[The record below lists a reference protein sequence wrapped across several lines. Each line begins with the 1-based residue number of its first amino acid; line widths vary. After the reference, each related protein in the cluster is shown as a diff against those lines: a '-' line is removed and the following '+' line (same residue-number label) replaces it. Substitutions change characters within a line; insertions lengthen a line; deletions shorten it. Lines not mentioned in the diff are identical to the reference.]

1 MKGTQLKNEFR
12 NNRTKYNPNVST
24 LNLTDTPMDIAR
36 IINHII
42 KKVANVEDEIFT
54 EIVDSIVEQ
63 DESPL
68 IKIEANDYIGGGDD
82 NSGLEHCYTIKNHDK
97 PMYQIIRQVD
107 LKNDSIIIKV
117 QKRTS
122 EDIMDY
128 SKLWEIVD
136 IKRILKIY

>member
-24 LNLTDTPMDIAR
+24 LNLTDTPMDITR

-107 LKNDSIIIKV
+107 LKNDSIIVKV

>member
-1 MKGTQLKNEFR
+1 MEGTQLKNEFR

-24 LNLTDTPMDIAR
+24 LNLTNTPMDIAR
-36 IINHII
+36 IINRII
-42 KKVANVEDEIFT
+42 KKVANVEDEIFA

-122 EDIMDY
+122 EEIRITVNY
-128 SKLWEIVD
+128 GKLLIQKES
-136 IKRILKIY
+136 

>member
-1 MKGTQLKNEFR
+1 MEGTQLKNEFR

-24 LNLTDTPMDIAR
+24 LNLTNTPMDIAR

-42 KKVANVEDEIFT
+42 KKVANVEDEIFA

-122 EDIMDY
+122 EDIMDITVNY
-128 SKLWEIVD
+128 GKLLIQKES
-136 IKRILKIY
+136 